1 MTPSPL
7 ESAREVAA
15 RPAQIHLH
23 LEGDIDFARIQAA
36 WRNLVESKEE
46 LRDGL
51 SPNGNAQKY
60 KQRPLPWQQ
69 YDLRGLPAERARIW
83 LESFLETDR
92 DQGIPADRLPLMRC
106 ALACF
111 DAGGCEL
118 VWSLHP
124 ALRERIDVE
133 QLLNDLTVEYGPGL
147 RLTQIELEAGRE
159 TPSKNGNGRHPAPA
173 TTRIAKVGDQ
183 EVLTDGTDDG
193 IESKLKSIWE
203 AVLNTKAPRVTDDFF
218 DLGGHSL
225 LAARLLARIE
235 ETLGIE
241 LPLASLLEA
250 QTIRGQAQL
259 IRKYCGKA
267 TEEEPARQ
275 KRLIEPHMVR
285 QIPFFFL
292 GGDPTFRP
300 LSQRLS
306 ELRVL
311 HNLGLQSSLLAKL
324 NDPYSME
331 CIAKDFVTAI
341 REQAPHGPYMLGGWC
356 AHGLLAY
363 ETARQ
368 LQEQGEEV
376 AQVVMLESV
385 HPVKRNAYSGWKR
398 MIARAQLKLHLI
410 KFEYAYMRQLP
421 GTQARDYVAGRVR
434 KKLQGI
440 KESIHRTLKIAD
452 LRDSE
457 ELGKRNPLDILYIAA
472 ARYSPKPY
480 HGSVALMRS
489 QQRTYGFGRV
499 QDLGWGELLGKN
511 LEIYETPGN
520 HYTIYMHPNV
530 DALAHKIHVSL
541 RRAEERLTQR
551 TAAPLAG

>member
-1 MTPSPL
+1 M
-7 ESAREVAA
+7 
-15 RPAQIHLH
+15 HLH
-23 LEGDIDFARIQAA
+23 LEGDIDFARLRAA
-36 WRNLVESKEE
+36 WQNLVERTEE
-46 LRDGL
+46 LSRGL
-51 SPNGNAQKY
+51 SPNGNSHKY

-69 YDLRGLPAERARIW
+69 YDLRGLPADRARMW
-83 LESFLETDR
+83 LNSFLETDR
-92 DQGIPADRLPLMRC
+92 GQGIPADRLPLMRC

-124 ALRERIDVE
+124 ALRERVDVE
-133 QLLNDLTVEYGPGL
+133 SVLNELAAEYGPGL
-147 RLTQIELEAGRE
+147 RMTQIELEARRE
-159 TPSKNGNGRHPAPA
+159 ALSNSGNGHHPAPA
-173 TTRIAKVGDQ
+173 TTKIANVENRNGLADSA
-183 EVLTDGTDDG
+183 DDG

-203 AVLNTKAPRVTDDFF
+203 AVLSTKGPRVTDDFF

-225 LAARLLARIE
+225 LAARLLVRIE

-250 QTIRGQAQL
+250 PTIRGQAQL
-259 IRKYCGKA
+259 IRRYSGKA
-267 TEEEPARQ
+267 TEPQPASE

-285 QIPFFFL
+285 KIPFFFL

-300 LSQRLS
+300 LSQRLG
-306 ELRVL
+306 ELREL

-324 NDPYSME
+324 KDPYSME
-331 CIAKDFVTAI
+331 CIAADFVAAI

-398 MIARAQLKLHLI
+398 VIARVQLKWHLT
-410 KFEYAYMRQLP
+410 KFEYAYMLQLP
-421 GTQARDYVAGRVR
+421 SVQARDYVAGRVR
-434 KKLQGI
+434 KKLQRI
-440 KESIHRTLKIAD
+440 KESIRRMLKIAD
-452 LRDSE
+452 PQRRE
-457 ELGKRNPLDILYIAA
+457 EFSKRNPLDILYIAA

-480 HGSVALMRS
+480 HGNVALMRS

-499 QDLGWGELLGKN
+499 LALGWGELLGKN

-530 DALAHKIHVSL
+530 DALAHRINVSL
-541 RRAEERLTQR
+541 RKAEERVTQASAVR
-551 TAAPLAG
+551 FSG

>member
-1 MTPSPL
+1 VTPSPL
-7 ESAREVAA
+7 ESAHEVLA
-15 RPAQIHLH
+15 RPAQVHLH
-23 LEGDIDFARIQAA
+23 LEGDIDFARLQAA
-36 WRNLVESKEE
+36 WQNLVDRKED
-46 LRDGL
+46 LRGGL
-51 SPNGNAQKY
+51 ASNGNSHEY

-69 YDLRGLPAERARIW
+69 YDLRGLPAQRARIW
-83 LESFLETDR
+83 LNSFLETDR
-92 DQGIPADRLPLMRC
+92 GQTIPVDRLPLMRC

-124 ALRERIDVE
+124 ALRERVDVE
-133 QLLNDLTVEYGPGL
+133 RVLNELAAEYGPGL
-147 RLTQIELEAGRE
+147 RMTQIELEARRE
-159 TPSKNGNGRHPAPA
+159 TPNGNGHHPAPA
-173 TTRIAKVGDQ
+173 TTKIANV
-183 EVLTDGTDDG
+183 ENREALAESADDG

-203 AVLNTKAPRVTDDFF
+203 KVLNTKAPRVTDDFF

-225 LAARLLARIE
+225 LAARLLIQIDEA
-235 ETLGIE
+235 LGIE

-250 QTIRGQAQL
+250 PTIRGQAQL
-259 IRKYCGKA
+259 IRKYSGKA
-267 TEEEPARQ
+267 TEGEPERE
-275 KRLIEPHMVR
+275 KRLTEPHMVR

-300 LSQRLS
+300 LSQRLG
-306 ELRVL
+306 ELREL

-324 NDPYSME
+324 KDPYSME
-331 CIAKDFVTAI
+331 CIATDFVAAI

-368 LQEQGEEV
+368 LQEQGQEV

-385 HPVKRNAYSGWKR
+385 HPVKRNAYTGWKR
-398 MIARAQLKLHLI
+398 MIARAQLKLHLM

-421 GTQARDYVAGRVR
+421 GTQARDYVAGRAR
-434 KKLQGI
+434 KKLQRMR
-440 KESIHRTLKIAD
+440 ESIRRMLRIANP
-452 LRDSE
+452 RDSE
-457 ELGKRNPLDILYIAA
+457 EPGTRNPLDILYIAA
-472 ARYSPKPY
+472 ARYSPRPY

-499 QDLGWGELLGKN
+499 LDLGWGELLGKN
-511 LEIYETPGN
+511 LEVYETPGN

-530 DALAHKIHVSL
+530 DALAHRINVSL
-541 RRAEERLTQR
+541 RKAEERVTQAS
-551 TAAPLAG
+551 AARISG